1 MLFLFHSFNHPTEQ
15 KVSSIS
21 LLSHW
26 YKQVFDKA
34 YEQEL
39 ISEVTSVYDIY
50 FHSKQQQYYH
60 LIIDNSIEQQIMIC
74 YLFLSFLVI
83 I

>member
-1 MLFLFHSFNHPTEQ
+1 MLFLFHSFNHPIEQ

-34 YEQEL
+34 FEQEL
-39 ISEVTSVYDIY
+39 ISEVASVYDFY
-50 FHSKQQQYYH
+50 FHSKQQQYYQF
-60 LIIDNSIEQQIMIC
+60 IFNYSIEQQIMIYC
-74 YLFLSFLVI
+74 LFLSFQVI